1 MPVSREKEER
11 MWALAE
17 KLAMSGGYDGWW
29 AIEVELRALGY
40 ARARYLLDDDDVRQQ
55 FDRMCAEARR

>member
-29 AIEVELRALGY
+29 AIEVELRARGY
-40 ARARYLLDDDDVRQQ
+40 ARARYLLDDDDVR
-55 FDRMCAEARR
+55 